1 MASFRERRRERRR
14 EICQSAWARCSVSTG
29 RTLDTT
35 RATPQPWPRRTTRDR
50 VCLCNKRSTRGW
62 RGTQMRWRS
71 PRMSERVDRG
81 ATNLENVSLSPGLRH
96 ASSRPVAV
104 RPKTFIFC
112 PRALTRALDVRRLR
126 PAPPRARALGLSVDG
141 SEGPKPEELSCPLPP
156 SRHAEVRQGNQGQS
170 LSEQI

>member
-14 EICQSAWARCSVSTG
+14 EICQSAWARCTVSTG

-96 ASSRPVAV
+96 ASSRPVAERRKLLFYTCNRPNSRRVPLLLLGAAQSQGSRSV
-104 RPKTFIFC
+104 RGRER
-112 PRALTRALDVRRLR
+112 RAEAGRVVVPSA
-126 PAPPRARALGLSVDG
+126 
-141 SEGPKPEELSCPLPP
+141 PLPP
-156 SRHAEVRQGNQGQS
+156 CRS
-170 LSEQI
+170 

>member
-14 EICQSAWARCSVSTG
+14 EICQSAWARCTVSTG

-126 PAPPRARALGLSVDG
+126 PAPPRARALDLSVDG
-141 SEGPKPEELSCPLPP
+141 SVQRRAEAGRVVVPSAPLPP
-156 SRHAEVRQGNQGQS
+156 CRS
-170 LSEQI
+170 

>member
-14 EICQSAWARCSVSTG
+14 EICQSAWARCTVSTG

-112 PRALTRALDVRRLR
+112 PRWPACTNSCTRRSSLAPGAAQSQGSRSVRGRER
-126 PAPPRARALGLSVDG
+126 RAEAGRVVVPSA
-141 SEGPKPEELSCPLPP
+141 PLPP
-156 SRHAEVRQGNQGQS
+156 CRS
-170 LSEQI
+170 